1 MPTRRTSPDF
11 SGLYFTEGPL
21 QLRNQRKEKLDLV
34 AVRHQHNHGDGEAGD
49 RLLKAQ
55 ALICGHEGVKLTFGQ
70 AQQLTVLL

>member
-34 AVRHQHNHGDGEAGD
+34 AVRHQQNHGDGEAGD
-49 RLLKAQ
+49 RLLK
-55 ALICGHEGVKLTFGQ
+55 LKR
-70 AQQLTVLL
+70 